1 MPLGADNVNVL
12 KLNFQMGLGI
22 VLRNLLQDTMLTGV
36 SSIVAPEP
44 IVPSYDSYLESLKSY
59 GTMTSLYAGAPA
71 AHPLP
76 ALSLFSS
83 LYASL

>member
-1 MPLGADNVNVL
+1 MPLGADNVDVL
-12 KLNFQMGLGI
+12 KLMGLGI
-22 VLRNLLQDTMLTGV
+22 VLRNLLRDTMLTGV

-44 IVPSYDSYLESLKSY
+44 IVLSYDSFVESLKSC
-59 GTMTSLYAGAPA
+59 GIMTSLYAWALV

-76 ALSLFSS
+76 TLSLFSS